1 MRIPRVYLD
10 KTLNSGSTVPLTAE
24 AHRHVIN
31 VLRLREK
38 DKLIV
43 FNTQGREFSA
53 YIKSIE
59 KKQTLI
65 AVEQQ
70 QQNHTTSPLCIEL
83 GLSLIKND
91 KLDFAIQKSVELGVN
106 SITPLAANRSTVKLD
121 SKRELR
127 RHAHWQGII
136 QSACEQSGRNILPR
150 LNKLQNIS
158 SWLKSSDTPGIV
170 FEPTATTGLDKLIRH
185 ERLRIIIGPEGG
197 FSKQELTDIAQHRFE
212 QVRLGP
218 RVLRAET
225 AAISAISALQL
236 LWGDLGS
243 GHYSA

>member
-10 KTLNSGSTVPLTAE
+10 QTLDSGSTIPLSTE
-24 AHRHVIN
+24 AHRHVVN

-43 FNTQGREFSA
+43 FNAQGNEFSA
-53 YIKSIE
+53 HIKSIE
-59 KKQTLI
+59 KKQTSI
-65 AVEQQ
+65 TIEQQ
-70 QQNHTTSPLCIEL
+70 QQNHTTSPLHIEL

-91 KLDFAIQKSVELGVN
+91 KLDFAIQKSVELGVAC
-106 SITPLAANRSTVKLD
+106 ITPLAADRSTIKLD
-121 SKRELR
+121 SKRELKR
-127 RHAHWQGII
+127 QAHWQGII

-150 LNKLQNIS
+150 LNALQNIS
-158 SWLKSSDTPGIV
+158 NWLESSDTAGIV
-170 FEPTATTGLDKLIRH
+170 FEPAATTSLDKLIH
-185 ERLRIIIGPEGG
+185 CESIRIIIGPEGG
-197 FSKQELTDIAQHRFE
+197 FSRPELENIVQHGFE

-225 AAISAISALQL
+225 AAITAISALQL

-243 GHYSA
+243 